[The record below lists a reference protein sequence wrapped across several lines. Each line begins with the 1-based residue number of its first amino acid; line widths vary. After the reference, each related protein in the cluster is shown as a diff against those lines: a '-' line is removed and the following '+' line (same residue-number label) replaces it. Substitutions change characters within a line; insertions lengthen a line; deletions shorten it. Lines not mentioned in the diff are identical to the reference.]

1 MTPMSRADW
10 EVISVYTRRQ
20 ALADGLLLDATPQAR
35 EAGFCR
41 PLAVTA
47 TLKADIPSSDDLVSI
62 LFQFHSLIIAGH
74 GSDSLLVLPDV
85 FGAPAWLHVGSDD
98 EAQPCL
104 TLMRPED
111 Y

>member
-1 MTPMSRADW
+1 MADW

-20 ALADGLLLDATPQAR
+20 ALADGILLDATPQAR

-47 TLKADIPSSDDLVSI
+47 SLHADIPSADDLVSV
-62 LFQFHSLIIAGH
+62 LLRFHTLIIAGH
-74 GSDSLLVLPDV
+74 GSESLLVLPDV
-85 FGAPAWLHVGSDD
+85 FDAPAWLHIGPDD
-98 EAQPCL
+98 GQACL